1 MGDRFSGTSGNVKS
15 DKVVVGAGADGTS
28 AAATGAAERQ
38 GSGDRPN
45 PALLMHL
52 SFAFAQT
59 QILQSAVELELFT
72 HIDNGRHTAAEMAEA
87 AGATER
93 GIRILAN
100 ALVGLKALERDGDRY
115 VLTNASKAF
124 LSKNSPT
131 YIGDWVLHIS
141 ELAEPW
147 KRVTET
153 VKTGHPP
160 RKVETE
166 EHGAEFFPK
175 LVETLYVMGSPGAD
189 AAARKVVDGRRGL
202 RVLDIGAGSG
212 VWGIHMAKH
221 DPEAR
226 VTVADFAKVIEVT
239 KKFVARNGMTER
251 FDYLPGDFHETQFG
265 EREFDVAVLGHILHS
280 EGPRHTKELFAKI
293 RRALK
298 PDGQLV
304 IGEFLVDE
312 ERKENQFGLLFAV
325 NMLVNTQEGDTF
337 TPSELSQ
344 WLREAGFGEVEM
356 MDAPAPSPLI
366 IGKVA
371 AEKKKAA

>member
-1 MGDRFSGTSGNVKS
+1 MGDRSTGKATETGVT
-15 DKVVVGAGADGTS
+15 TS
-28 AAATGAAERQ
+28 AATPSAAVVAAEKH
-38 GSGDRPN
+38 GTGERPN

-59 QILQSAVELELFT
+59 QILQSAVDLELFT
-72 HIDNGRHTAAEMAEA
+72 HIDEGRHTAAELAKA
-87 AGATER
+87 AGADER

-100 ALVGLKALERDGDRY
+100 ALVGFKTLDRDGERY
-115 VLTNASKAF
+115 VLTDTSKTF
-124 LSKNSPT
+124 LSKHSPA
-131 YIGDWVLHIS
+131 YIGNWVQNIS
-141 ELAEPW
+141 ELTEPW
-147 KRVTET
+147 RNLTSV
-153 VKTGHPP
+153 VKTGHPA

-166 EHGAEFFPK
+166 EHGAEFFSR

-189 AAARKVVDGRRGL
+189 AAARNVVAGRRGL

-251 FDYLPGDFHETQFG
+251 FEYLPGDFRQTEFG
-265 EREFDVAVLGHILHS
+265 ESRFDIVTLGHICHS
-280 EGPRHTKELFAKI
+280 EGPRQTKELFAKI

-298 PDGQLV
+298 PDGQVV

-312 ERKENQFGLLFAV
+312 ERKENQFGLIFAV

-337 TPSELSQ
+337 SARELSQ
-344 WLREAGFGEVEM
+344 WLRDAGFGEVEM

-371 AEKKKAA
+371 VEKRKAA